1 MVRNLSHKIFTIL
14 LFISLFSVNLFA
26 IPAFTENIVSSLA
39 DGVWGVH
46 VTDVDGDGDLDIIR
60 ASLYDDTVAWYENTG
75 NGYTGHVI
83 TSSANGAIAVYAEDV
98 DSDGDMDVLSANYY
112 EAKIV
117 WYETS
122 KQDLA
127 GRQVIPGNDSN
138 GE

>member
-60 ASLYDDTVAWYENTG
+60 ASLYDNTVAWYENTG
-75 NGYTGHVI
+75 N
-83 TSSANGAIAVYAEDV
+83 
-98 DSDGDMDVLSANYY
+98 
-112 EAKIV
+112 
-117 WYETS
+117 
-122 KQDLA
+122 
-127 GRQVIPGNDSN
+127 
-138 GE
+138 